1 MDTSSKIS
9 IVQQKKQ
16 AGANGLGTTS
26 RTVKRGEYGRS
37 RRVDTYEL
45 V

>member
-1 MDTSSKIS
+1 MDTSSKMS

-26 RTVKRGEYGRS
+26 STVKRGEYGSSTRL
-37 RRVDTYEL
+37 DTYEL